1 MSALQS
7 GPNGSDSLQ
16 QPMYD
21 LKVERVRGI
30 YACILFVARRKQS
43 IALMLHGKKT
53 EAVHFSLH
61 LVSVSLD
68 LFVIHNAEVD
78 EG

>member
-7 GPNGSDSLQ
+7 GPNGSESLQ
-16 QPMYD
+16 EPMYD

-43 IALMLHGKKT
+43 IALMLDGKKT
-53 EAVHFSLH
+53 DRLSIFLCIWSLF
-61 LVSVSLD
+61 LWIYL
-68 LFVIHNAEVD
+68 
-78 EG
+78 